1 MDKFVDKNCTGDG
14 ALIEE
19 RYKSL
24 QNKTSSFY
32 KIFNLHLPIKEEKE
46 EEKRR
51 KPPNF

>member
-32 KIFNLHLPIKEEKE
+32 KNLNVHLPIKEE